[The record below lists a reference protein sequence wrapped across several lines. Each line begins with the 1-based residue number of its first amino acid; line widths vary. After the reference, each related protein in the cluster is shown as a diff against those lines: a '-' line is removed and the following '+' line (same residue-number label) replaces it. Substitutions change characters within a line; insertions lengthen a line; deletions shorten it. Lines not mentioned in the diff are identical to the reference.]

1 MRRGRLAL
9 QQALGEAARAAL
21 SVLGVSLMAAVLA
34 ACRAP
39 EAEETAITAS
49 GFIEGKEV
57 AVAAE
62 TQGLIVEVLVG
73 RGDEVEAEDVV
84 VRLEDAAL
92 RSQRAEA
99 EAALGAARAD
109 LHRVQAGSRAEEIKA
124 ARASLD
130 EAQARREGAE
140 QAVIH
145 AQEAITYPLQLD
157 SQINEARARIALA
170 EQNVELHEAELE
182 ATKVKRGVYSERGG
196 DIAAAWDLQLR
207 AAEANLA
214 QAEAQLEGARAYLSA
229 LMAMRDNPLTLE
241 AALNQAQTEY
251 ELAEVEVA
259 RAEARVEE
267 LEAGATGEEVAL
279 AEARVREAEAGVAL
293 VDTRLE
299 QLTLAAPMSG
309 VVSTRSAQ
317 AGETAM
323 AGKPLLTI
331 ANLDEVTLV
340 IYVPQTRI
348 GEVRIGQ
355 KVEVTVD
362 SFPERTFAG
371 QVDSI
376 AGEAEYTPQYVQ
388 TEEERAKLVFSVD
401 VGIPNP
407 DHALKPGMPADARIV
422 P

>member
-9 QQALGEAARAAL
+9 QQALGEEARAAL
-21 SVLGVSLMAAVLA
+21 SVLGVSLLAAVLA

-39 EAEETAITAS
+39 EAEEAAITAS

-99 EAALGAARAD
+99 EAALAAARAD

-214 QAEAQLEGARAYLSA
+214 QAEAQLEGARAYFSA

-241 AALNQAQTEY
+241 AALNRAQTEY

-293 VDTRLE
+293 VDARLE

-317 AGETAM
+317 AGETAT

-331 ANLDEVTLV
+331 ANLDEMTLV

-355 KVEVTVD
+355 KVKVTVD
-362 SFPERTFAG
+362 SFPERTFVG

-388 TEEERAKLVFSVD
+388 TEEERAKLVFAVD

>member
-170 EQNVELHEAELE
+170 EQNVELHEAELQ